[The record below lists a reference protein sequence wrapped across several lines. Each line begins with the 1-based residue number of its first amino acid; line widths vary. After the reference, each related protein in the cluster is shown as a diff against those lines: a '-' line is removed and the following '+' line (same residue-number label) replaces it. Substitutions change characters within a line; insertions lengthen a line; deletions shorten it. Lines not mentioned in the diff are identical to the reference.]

1 MISCENGKLPYSFFI
16 LLTQWDKFLP
26 PKLTDF
32 HIFVI
37 SLPLNMR
44 LFSKSPY
51 LTAHI
56 KIMKQIAL
64 EDFLKKKHIGV
75 SRTNATAKMELFVV
89 LVSSFQPLTNFK
101 KKSNKPQYYN
111 VFWDLC
117 ITVACNFFKYDPFHR
132 LMNYLNSSSDCICIS
147 YPII

>member
-1 MISCENGKLPYSFFI
+1 MISCEKRKLPYSFFI
-16 LLTQWDKFLP
+16 LLNQWDEFIA

-56 KIMKQIAL
+56 KIMKEIAL
-64 EDFLKKKHIGV
+64 EDFLKKKKHIGV
-75 SRTNATAKMELFVV
+75 SRTIATAKMELFVA
-89 LVSSFQPLTNFK
+89 LFSSFQPLNSFK
-101 KKSNKPQYYN
+101 KKPKKPQYYN
-111 VFWDLC
+111 VF
-117 ITVACNFFKYDPFHR
+117 
-132 LMNYLNSSSDCICIS
+132 
-147 YPII
+147 